1 MAQTMRP
8 SGRNKEMR
16 YMRGRI
22 TDEEIEALAQYYA
35 NMPH

>member
-1 MAQTMRP
+1 MTQIMRP

-16 YMRGRI
+16 YMRRHV
-22 TDEEIEALAQYYA
+22 TDEEIEVLAQYYA